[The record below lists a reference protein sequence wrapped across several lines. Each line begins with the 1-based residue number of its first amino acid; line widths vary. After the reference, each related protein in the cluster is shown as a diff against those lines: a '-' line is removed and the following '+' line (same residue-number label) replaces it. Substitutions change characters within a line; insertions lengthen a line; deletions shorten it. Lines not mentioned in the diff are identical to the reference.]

1 MPVSSSLN
9 FFSFVGQYSI
19 CFTLQGLDFLS
30 EKSLLWLTLG
40 IQNMLRFFAHTVALY
55 QNYSC
60 NGREWKRMKE
70 WKNVKTL
77 LVVRV
82 VALRWL
88 TTRSYSLSSWVLH
101 EFFWRVIPYLFSQ
114 ENFNTETL
122 PTLCTTK
129 ILKWVLTSWNFQVT
143 VWST

>member
-40 IQNMLRFFAHTVALY
+40 IQNMLRFFAHTVPLY

-60 NGREWKRMKE
+60 NGREWERMKE
-70 WKNVKTL
+70 CKN
-77 LVVRV
+77 
-82 VALRWL
+82 
-88 TTRSYSLSSWVLH
+88 SSRGESGGLKMAH
-101 EFFWRVIPYLFSQ
+101 
-114 ENFNTETL
+114 NTELFPIKLGAT
-122 PTLCTTK
+122 
-129 ILKWVLTSWNFQVT
+129 
-143 VWST
+143 